1 VVAKP
6 FLSLARMERGAL
18 GLPGLSLVE
27 VGYPIGTLPDSEI
40 MAAANDRLDILEEAL
55 IKVQGADAVTERTA
69 LALLGED
76 DLSLA
81 IDEFYRR
88 GWTDGL
94 PVVPPTTEAVQRMLG
109 KWKGDAPIVTVPPR
123 WGVLTAEKLAANAV
137 MAGCVPEHFDVLVAA
152 FRAMS
157 EPRFNLYGIQATTN
171 PVAPLVI
178 VSGPIVGKLNL
189 NFGNN
194 ALGQGAAANAT
205 IGRAVRLALV
215 NVGGATPGYGDKA
228 TLGQPAKYSFCI
240 AENEAASPWGSFRA
254 ERGFDASTSTVTV
267 HGSVCTINCLDMWS
281 KSAEG
286 VLISLSHTLTYVG
299 SNDFYFRGEPLI
311 ILSPEHAA
319 ILAGGGYDVPKIREW
334 LFRRARIPL
343 ADFPFEAREY
353 LLRLRSKWEED
364 VVAVTDLPEDIMVMV
379 SGGVGPHSMILP
391 SFGDTR
397 SVTVPIES
405 APALSGD

>member
-1 VVAKP
+1 M
-6 FLSLARMERGAL
+6 SLARLERAAL
-18 GLPGLSLVE
+18 GMPNLRIVE
-27 VGYPIGTLPDSEI
+27 VDYPIGTLPDGEI
-40 MAAANDRLDILEEAL
+40 AAAANHRLGPLEEAL
-55 IKVQGADAVTERTA
+55 IKAEVAAPMDKPTADLDLVDV
-69 LALLGED
+69 D
-76 DLSLA
+76 DLSSVTE
-81 IDEFYRR
+81 EFYQR

-94 PVVPPTTEAVQRMLG
+94 PIVAPTPQAVHRMLG
-109 KWKGDAPIVTVPPR
+109 GWPGDAPIVAVPPR

-137 MAGCVPEHFDVLVAA
+137 MAGCVPEHFEVLVAA

-171 PVAPLVI
+171 PVAPLLI
-178 VSGPIVGKLNL
+178 ISGPIVGRLGL

-194 ALGQGAAANAT
+194 ALGQGSAANAT
-205 IGRAVRLALV
+205 IGRAVRLTLV
-215 NVGGATPGYGDKA
+215 NVGGAVPGYGDKA
-228 TLGQPAKYSFCI
+228 TLGQPAKYTFCI
-240 AENEAASPWGSFRA
+240 AENEAASPWGSFRS

-267 HGSVCTINCLDMWS
+267 HGAVCTINCLDMWS

-286 VLISLSHTLTYVG
+286 VLTSLTHTLTYVG

-319 ILAGGGYDVPKIREW
+319 ILAGGGYDVAKIREW
-334 LFRRARIPL
+334 LYRRARIPL
-343 ADFPFEAREY
+343 LDFPVEAREY
-353 LLRLRSKWEED
+353 LLRLRAQWADD
-364 VVAVTDLPEDIMVMV
+364 VVPVTDRPEDIIVMV

-405 APALSGD
+405 APILTE